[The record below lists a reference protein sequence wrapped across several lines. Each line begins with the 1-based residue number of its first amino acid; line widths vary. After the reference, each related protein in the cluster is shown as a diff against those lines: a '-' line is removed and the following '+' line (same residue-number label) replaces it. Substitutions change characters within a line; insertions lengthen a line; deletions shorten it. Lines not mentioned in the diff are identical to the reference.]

1 LYPYRD
7 TKGMSVSLSIE
18 GLPTFRKPIGFG
30 GTGKNP
36 LWQIDDSIIT
46 GDIQAIQDSPNAM
59 TLNLVCLVV
68 LAFYMAFMMGA
79 NDVANSMGTSVGSKA
94 LTLGKAIAIAG
105 VMEFAGAVIFGQN
118 VSNTIAT
125 GIVRAEVFQTN
136 PQSLILGMISVLLA
150 CSLWLN
156 FANWRRLPVAS
167 SHAIIGALVGFGWYA
182 QGVSVVNWLQ
192 VGSITC
198 AWIVAPLFSATL
210 AYVFLRLIQTWIL
223 PANIQEWIPWLSVSV
238 LGAIALTV
246 ISGIDIQVPNYLPVG
261 AVAIASLGLT
271 MWLWRVE
278 RSVESV
284 FGQLQILS
292 ASFVAFAHGSNDVG
306 HAIAPLAVAVELAT
320 TGTLP
325 QSNQLAIPIW
335 ILVLGGVGIVA
346 GLSILGSR
354 VMATIGTD
362 ITLIET
368 KSGFAAEL
376 ATAITILI
384 ASNLGMPASTTHALV
399 GAVIG
404 VGLVHGRDAV
414 NFKLLQTVAL
424 AWLVTIP
431 IAALLAASLFAGG
444 SLVGFG

>member
-1 LYPYRD
+1 
-7 TKGMSVSLSIE
+7 
-18 GLPTFRKPIGFG
+18 
-30 GTGKNP
+30 
-36 LWQIDDSIIT
+36 
-46 GDIQAIQDSPNAM
+46 
-59 TLNLVCLVV
+59 
-68 LAFYMAFMMGA
+68 MMGA

-118 VSNTIAT
+118 VSSTIAT
-125 GIVRAEVFQTN
+125 GILKAEVFQNN

-156 FANWRRLPVAS
+156 FANWYRLPVAS
-167 SHAIIGALVGFGWYA
+167 SHAIIGALVGFGWCA
-182 QGVSVVNWLQ
+182 QGITAVNWPQ
-192 VGSITC
+192 VGNISC
-198 AWIVAPLFSATL
+198 AWIVAPLFSGVL
-210 AYVFLRLIQTWIL
+210 AYVLLRLIQTWIL
-223 PANIQEWIPWLSVSV
+223 PANIQEWIPWLSVIV
-238 LGAIALTV
+238 LGAIALSLV
-246 ISGIDIQVPNYLPVG
+246 SGTDIQVPNYLPVG
-261 AVAIASLGLT
+261 IVAIASLGLAK
-271 MWLWRVE
+271 WLWRIE

-306 HAIAPLAVAVELAT
+306 HAIAPLAIAFEIAT

-325 QSNQLAIPIW
+325 ESSQLAIPTW

-354 VMATIGTD
+354 VIATIGTD

-376 ATAITILI
+376 ATAITILV
-384 ASNLGMPASTTHALV
+384 ASNLGIPASTTHALV

-404 VGLVHGRDAV
+404 VGLVQGVDVV

-431 IAALLAASLFAGG
+431 ISALMAASFFAGG
-444 SLVGFG
+444 LLVGLG